1 MSSHSSGT
9 TVYPATHKE
18 VRIVAPPSHGSSAMA
33 APTAADPLVQNEK
46 AEPSKKPEKRNGFVL
61 NPQKWNWPSFLS
73 RVPGQ
78 LNY

>member
-1 MSSHSSGT
+1 
-9 TVYPATHKE
+9 
-18 VRIVAPPSHGSSAMA
+18 MA

-46 AEPSKKPEKRNGFVL
+46 VEPSKEPEKRNGFVL